1 MTGRVRDHIP
11 ISVRSNS
18 SLRFGLGLL
27 AFLVAFS
34 ILAWLFLED
43 PKRQDLENAYAP
55 PGSWPHLFGT
65 DALGRDVLTWSAA
78 GIRSALTVSV
88 SVAILSALV
97 GVLVGLVAGYFGG
110 ATDAVLMRLV
120 DLELAI
126 PPLLLFIAASVVVGG
141 GMINLILLLTV
152 VGWVTY
158 ARVVRTRILVERER
172 AYVSAAR
179 LAGARIPH
187 LLFVQLLP
195 SATTLVLVLASL
207 QAGVVLLWESGLSF
221 LGLGLQPPTISL
233 GFIVAAGRRD
243 LVEAWW
249 IVTFPG
255 LIIVALVL
263 AFNLIGDG
271 LRDVFNVDVK
281 LQDR

>member
-1 MTGRVRDHIP
+1 MSKLRDQTS
-11 ISVRSNS
+11 ISVRSNP
-18 SLRFGLGLL
+18 SLRFGLSLL
-27 AFLVAFS
+27 VSLVIFS

-43 PKRQDLENAYAP
+43 PNRQNLENAYAP
-55 PGSWPHLFGT
+55 PGSLPHLFGT
-65 DALGRDVLTWSAA
+65 DALGRDVLAWSAA

-88 SVAILSALV
+88 SVAILSALI
-97 GVLVGLVAGYFGG
+97 GLLVGLVAGYFGG
-110 ATDAVLMRLV
+110 TTDAVLMRLV

-126 PPLLLFIAASVVVGG
+126 PPLLLFIAASVAFGG
-141 GMINLILLLTV
+141 GMINLILLLSV
-152 VGWVTY
+152 VSWVTY

-172 AYVSAAR
+172 SYVAAAR

-195 SATTLVLVLASL
+195 SAATLVFVLISL
-207 QAGVVLLWESGLSF
+207 QAGLVLLWESGLSF

-233 GFIVAAGRRD
+233 GFIVAAGRSD

-255 LIIVALVL
+255 LVIVALVL

-271 LRDVFNVDVK
+271 LRDAFNLDVT
-281 LQDR
+281 LLDR